1 MIGYKGIELRNGI
14 LRANCNVEKSKDIFE
29 IGVPK
34 QIIKIDD
41 GIAFSENGYSF
52 CGTIEAVL
60 NWMDYLTPKGDRK
73 TYDVR
78 LFEIDTLDSDT
89 LGGTEHYK
97 AKQIVVN
104 REISP
109 QEIIQY
115 FRKYPEKLPSEEM
128 RIQFNKYCID
138 HPHPYKFIKDTN
150 EIKKLMIQNCLRF
163 KQASMCVQNDESTD
177 IDKCKHCR
185 GYDIV
190 GGISEVDYNYLI
202 ARSKLYDG
210 IELSTIKEY
219 NKSLKDNLVERQ
231 NLDLLATWIKNNVL
245 K

>member
-1 MIGYKGIELRNGI
+1 
-14 LRANCNVEKSKDIFE
+14 
-29 IGVPK
+29 
-34 QIIKIDD
+34 
-41 GIAFSENGYSF
+41 
-52 CGTIEAVL
+52 
-60 NWMDYLTPKGDRK
+60 
-73 TYDVR
+73 
-78 LFEIDTLDSDT
+78 
-89 LGGTEHYK
+89 
-97 AKQIVVN
+97 
-104 REISP
+104 
-109 QEIIQY
+109 
-115 FRKYPEKLPSEEM
+115 
-128 RIQFNKYCID
+128 
-138 HPHPYKFIKDTN
+138 
-150 EIKKLMIQNCLRF
+150 
-163 KQASMCVQNDESTD
+163 MCVQNDESTD